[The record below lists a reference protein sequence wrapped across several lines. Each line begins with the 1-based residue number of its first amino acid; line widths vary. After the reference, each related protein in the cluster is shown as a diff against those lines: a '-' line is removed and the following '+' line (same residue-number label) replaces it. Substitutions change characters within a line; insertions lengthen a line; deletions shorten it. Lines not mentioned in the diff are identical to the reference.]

1 VPLDAID
8 RQLLAALQENA
19 RAPVALLARKVG
31 LSRTAVQARLARLER
46 DRVIAGYTVRLH
58 DEHARTQVRAHVML
72 TVGPKLAGTVEAALK
87 KMPEVRSLLSVSGGF
102 DLIAIVQAESIE
114 RLDRVIDAIGLL
126 DGVERT
132 NTAVVLSTRID
143 R

>member
-1 VPLDAID
+1 MPLDAID